1 MAEHTQTHWGLMC
14 RGVCEDWLIEHSC
27 QIGGLTVDANTNIT
41 PKIVEINES
50 CFTKSKRSY
59 HRHVTPSF

>member
-41 PKIVEINES
+41 PKIMEIDES
-50 CFTKSKRSY
+50 CFTKNKKSC
-59 HRHVTPSF
+59 H